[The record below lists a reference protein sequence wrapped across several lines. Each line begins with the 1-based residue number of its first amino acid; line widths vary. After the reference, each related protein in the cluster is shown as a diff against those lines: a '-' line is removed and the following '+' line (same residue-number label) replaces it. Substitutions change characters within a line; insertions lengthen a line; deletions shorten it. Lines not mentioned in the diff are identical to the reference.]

1 MSGRKCEMLPFIIS
15 FRSDKPKYIQIYEQI
30 RHQIES
36 KNIIANEKLP
46 SIRTLADNLQVS
58 RNTTLQAY
66 EVLIA
71 EGYIRSVQKK
81 GYFVN
86 QIESFFTKPSTIFK
100 KELQREPVAD
110 MIDFRLGAID
120 QEHFPLKKWRQI
132 ASGILEQSCCYT
144 YGESFGENILKQ
156 ELSRYLLQARGMD
169 IDSAQIIIGS
179 STQQLLFQLG
189 LLLQQNFSSI
199 LLENPGYYGVHEVF
213 KLLQLPIESIS
224 VTKNGLTLDELTK
237 KNSSLIYVTPSHQYP
252 FGTALSIQQRWKL
265 LQWAHE
271 RQGFILEDDYDS
283 EYRYGQKTFPALAS
297 LDSTRTIYF
306 GTFSKAF
313 LPGIRLSYMVLPYT
327 LLQSYQQ
334 MFQHIESST
343 SLLHQLTMAEFMRSG
358 EWERH
363 LKRMR
368 KIYQQKMNVLVESI
382 RKHFLQNLNV
392 IGEKAGL
399 YVIISITSDY
409 TEQELIHFALNEQIK
424 VYPTSNL
431 YLEQDDSNTMLLL
444 GFANVSIKQIE
455 EGIARLKKAWYF
467 L

>member
-1 MSGRKCEMLPFIIS
+1 MSDRDDGMLPFIIS
-15 FRSDKPKYIQIYEQI
+15 FRLDRPKYIQIYEEL
-30 RHQIES
+30 RHLIECKS
-36 KNIIANEKLP
+36 IIANEKLP

-66 EVLIA
+66 ELLIA

-86 QIESFFTKPSTIFK
+86 QIESFFIKPAAVLK
-100 KELQREPVAD
+100 QKLQQEPSSNS
-110 MIDFRLGAID
+110 IDFRVGAID

-132 ASGILEQSCCYT
+132 ANGILEQSSCYS
-144 YGESFGENILKQ
+144 YGENFGESVLKQ
-156 ELSRYLLQARGMD
+156 ELCRYLMQARGMN
-169 IDSAQIIIGS
+169 IDYNQIIIGS

-213 KLLQLPIESIS
+213 KLLQLSIESIS
-224 VTKNGLTLDELTK
+224 VTKEGLALDELLN

-252 FGTALSIQQRWKL
+252 FGIALSIQQRWQL
-265 LQWAHE
+265 IQWAHE
-271 RQGFILEDDYDS
+271 KQGFILEDDYDG

-313 LPGIRLSYMVLPYT
+313 LPGIRLSYMVLPYD
-327 LLQSYQQ
+327 LLHSYQQ
-334 MFQHIESST
+334 MFKHIESSA

-368 KIYQQKMNVLVESI
+368 KIYQQKMKVLIETI
-382 RKHFLQNLNV
+382 RKYFPQNLEV

-399 YVIISITSDY
+399 YVMISITSDY

-431 YLEQDDSNTMLLL
+431 YLEQDDSNTKLLL
-444 GFANVSIKQIE
+444 GFANVTIE
-455 EGIARLKKAWYF
+455 QMDDGIARLKKVWYF